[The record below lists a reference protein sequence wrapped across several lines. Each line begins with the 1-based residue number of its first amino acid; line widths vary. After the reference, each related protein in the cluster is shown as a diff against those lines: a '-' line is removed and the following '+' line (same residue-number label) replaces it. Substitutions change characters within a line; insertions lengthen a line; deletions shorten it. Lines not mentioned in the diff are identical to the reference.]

1 LHTVNAPQTIERII
15 NFFPPHQHQQICTQ
29 LSVLLKGVISLR
41 LIPLKDGTDRVPA
54 CEIMLLSPTIS
65 RLIREN
71 KIWEITKFIEE
82 SEVFGMQSFDQSL
95 IKLVKD
101 GKISEEEA
109 MSFSDNKDDFV
120 LALKG
125 IKKR

>member
-1 LHTVNAPQTIERII
+1 
-15 NFFPPHQHQQICTQ
+15 
-29 LSVLLKGVISLR
+29 LLKGVISLR
-41 LIPLKDGTDRVPA
+41 LIPLKDGSGRVPA
-54 CEIMLLSPTIS
+54 CEVMLLSPTIS

-71 KIWEITKFIEE
+71 KVWEITKFIEG
-82 SEVFGMQSFDQSL
+82 SEIFGMQSFDQSL
-95 IKLVKD
+95 VKLVTD
-101 GKISEEEA
+101 GMISEEEA